1 MPIMPNVVFFE
12 ICVEDVERAA
22 VFYERIFDW
31 KIAKG
36 DDSSYRFIETG
47 ENEGIG
53 GALMTRVEELDSTI
67 NTIDVPS
74 VDAVAKEIAAAG
86 GKVMAPKIALEGVGY
101 VQYCQDL
108 DGNSFAII
116 EYDESAI

>member
-1 MPIMPNVVFFE
+1 MPTMPNVVFFE

-22 VFYERIFDW
+22 VFYEKIFDW
-31 KIAKG
+31 KIAKSE
-36 DDSSYRFIETG
+36 DLNYRLIETG
-47 ENEGIG
+47 EDEGIG
-53 GALMTRVEELDSTI
+53 GALTTRVEELDSTV

-74 VDAVAKEIAAAG
+74 VDVVAKKIAAAG
-86 GKVMAPKIALEGVGY
+86 GKVMAPKVVLEGVGY

-108 DGNSFAII
+108 DGNSFAIM